1 MGVSPWLAA
10 CPVCFP
16 PEWSGCEVVVVTA
29 SDMEYLEAIGS
40 YLPDLPVETVW
51 QGWQF
56 VTQIDSLYLAV
67 TGGFLVFSLV
77 VIIATKKWKSRNS
90 NKSQTTS
97 QEKHKAKPQGIKNI
111 KNEEAEKSKTSKWKK
126 PDPKPP
132 TQKGKKEGSTDI
144 KSSFMK
150 PVHLNIEPNPVPRDV
165 LKKKKDGEIQRVRKM
180 CGEFREVVKGN
191 NKEER
196 EEKQKEME
204 IVRSARSYF
213 KTADRYRSESL
224 SENPRIKFRTDEEV
238 NDSYSRGNQSRLSQ
252 FTPGKINS
260 RFTDL
265 FDREKESDL
274 TPQKP
279 PKKKI
284 ITLNQI
290 LKQGSPKSDENR
302 ISKEL
307 ELEDLKES
315 RKKWRPPQIEKPEP
329 VSNVKDEIITLQFE
343 SMPLKLRWNPKD
355 SFESDE
361 IKSSEIPNKLN
372 IEKVFPSQP
381 KEEDINTKIEEEKEL
396 DEVRMSRPKRFQ
408 KIVKEQRSSSAHVL
422 QRVKLA
428 DDSWVAEKSESRIA
442 EERRKAIKELEL
454 VKQARLQSLEAMDN
468 MEIER
473 PSSRLEDKVRFEALK
488 ELEEVR
494 RARTVT
500 MQEDEVKSEVVQTLE
515 NQLSSGGSNQI
526 DTKKKTQK
534 SDSDQQVSDKASIEG
549 QNSQNVS
556 NTLVN
561 VDDTNKIDHDVS
573 NQINDDEEEDSAS
586 VESQT
591 KVEVADEEILTGDVN
606 KTDTEED
613 SASVESQTKVEVAK
627 EEIPTG
633 DVDKTVTDISNQI
646 NEIEDEIENVSNALV
661 NGDDNNKIDHDM
673 SSKINYDDDE
683 DTASVESQIKVE
695 VAEEEIP
702 IGDVDKTDTDT
713 SNQINNIEE
722 ENRSEENNE
731 VDTELENES
740 EKEEE
745 IQEES
750 QFRN

>member
-1 MGVSPWLAA
+1 MG
-10 CPVCFP
+10 
-16 PEWSGCEVVVVTA
+16 
-29 SDMEYLEAIGS
+29 
-40 YLPDLPVETVW
+40 
-51 QGWQF
+51 
-56 VTQIDSLYLAV
+56 
-67 TGGFLVFSLV
+67 
-77 VIIATKKWKSRNS
+77 
-90 NKSQTTS
+90 
-97 QEKHKAKPQGIKNI
+97 
-111 KNEEAEKSKTSKWKK
+111 
-126 PDPKPP
+126 
-132 TQKGKKEGSTDI
+132 
-144 KSSFMK
+144 
-150 PVHLNIEPNPVPRDV
+150 
-165 LKKKKDGEIQRVRKM
+165 
-180 CGEFREVVKGN
+180 
-191 NKEER
+191 
-196 EEKQKEME
+196 
-204 IVRSARSYF
+204 
-213 KTADRYRSESL
+213 
-224 SENPRIKFRTDEEV
+224 
-238 NDSYSRGNQSRLSQ
+238 
-252 FTPGKINS
+252 
-260 RFTDL
+260 
-265 FDREKESDL
+265 
-274 TPQKP
+274 
-279 PKKKI
+279 
-284 ITLNQI
+284 
-290 LKQGSPKSDENR
+290 
-302 ISKEL
+302 EL

-355 SFESDE
+355 CFESDE
-361 IKSSEIPNKLN
+361 IKSLEIPNKLN
-372 IEKVFPSQP
+372 IERVFPSQP
-381 KEEDINTKIEEEKEL
+381 KEEDIHTKFEVEKEL

-515 NQLSSGGSNQI
+515 HQLSSGGSNQI

-591 KVEVADEEILTGDVN
+591 KVEVADEEIPAGDVDKTDTEEDSASMESQTKVEVADKEIPAGDVD

-627 EEIPTG
+627 EEIYTG
-633 DVDKTVTDISNQI
+633 DVDKTDTDISNQI
-646 NEIEDEIENVSNALV
+646 NDIEDEIENVSNALV

-673 SSKINYDDDE
+673 SSQINDDNDE

-702 IGDVDKTDTDT
+702 IGDVDKTDTDI
-713 SNQINNIEE
+713 SYQINNIEA

-750 QFRN
+750 QEQLEERVKELTELDDIRSLDIAMAIAAEGMMEFEEFKGTQAKEEGSYGELDEEFEQQKKIIEEELRQIEEQYKAVQEQVGQDVTEGNEEIVPTESYEELTERLLKVAESIQDSAKRLGNEDIDLAPRIDRIQNLRDECQLSNQSLAAKDNICEKDTAETETK

>member
-1 MGVSPWLAA
+1 MG
-10 CPVCFP
+10 
-16 PEWSGCEVVVVTA
+16 
-29 SDMEYLEAIGS
+29 
-40 YLPDLPVETVW
+40 
-51 QGWQF
+51 
-56 VTQIDSLYLAV
+56 
-67 TGGFLVFSLV
+67 
-77 VIIATKKWKSRNS
+77 
-90 NKSQTTS
+90 S

-126 PDPKPP
+126 PDPKPTTQKQEEKSKSGWLGSLTEKIAPSKTEKSTVVKP
-132 TQKGKKEGSTDI
+132 THQSEEEKKGWFSFSKQEDSKEKGKKEGATDV

-260 RFTDL
+260 RFADL
-265 FDREKESDL
+265 FDGEKESDL

-315 RKKWRPPQIEKPEP
+315 RKKWRPPQIDKPEP

-361 IKSSEIPNKLN
+361 IKSLEIPNKLN

-381 KEEDINTKIEEEKEL
+381 KEEDIHTKFEVEKEL

-442 EERRKAIKELEL
+442 EERKKAIKELGL

-526 DTKKKTQK
+526 DTKKKKQK
-534 SDSDQQVSDKASIEG
+534 NDQQVSNIASIEG
-549 QNSQNVS
+549 QNS
-556 NTLVN
+556 
-561 VDDTNKIDHDVS
+561 
-573 NQINDDEEEDSAS
+573 
-586 VESQT
+586 
-591 KVEVADEEILTGDVN
+591 
-606 KTDTEED
+606 
-613 SASVESQTKVEVAK
+613 
-627 EEIPTG
+627 
-633 DVDKTVTDISNQI
+633 
-646 NEIEDEIENVSNALV
+646 ENVSNALV
-661 NGDDNNKIDHDM
+661 NGDEE
-673 SSKINYDDDE
+673 E
-683 DTASVESQIKVE
+683 DSASVVSQTKVE
-695 VAEEEIP
+695 VAEEEI
-702 IGDVDKTDTDT
+702 
-713 SNQINNIEE
+713 
-722 ENRSEENNE
+722 
-731 VDTELENES
+731 
-740 EKEEE
+740 
-745 IQEES
+745 
-750 QFRN
+750 

>member
-111 KNEEAEKSKTSKWKK
+111 KNQQPEEEKKGWFSSSKQEDSKE
-126 PDPKPP
+126 
-132 TQKGKKEGSTDI
+132 KGKKEGSTDI

-165 LKKKKDGEIQRVRKM
+165 LKKKKDGEIQRVRQM

-361 IKSSEIPNKLN
+361 IKSLEIPNKLN

-381 KEEDINTKIEEEKEL
+381 KEEDINTKIEVEKEL

-526 DTKKKTQK
+526 DTKKKKQK
-534 SDSDQQVSDKASIEG
+534 SDQQVSNIASIEG
-549 QNSQNVS
+549 QNSENVS
-556 NTLVN
+556 NALVN
-561 VDDTNKIDHDVS
+561 G
-573 NQINDDEEEDSAS
+573 DEEEYSAS
-586 VESQT
+586 VVSQT
-591 KVEVADEEILTGDVN
+591 KVEVAEEEIPTGDVD

-613 SASVESQTKVEVAK
+613 SASVESQTKVEVAEEEIPTGDLDK
-627 EEIPTG
+627 TDTEEDSASVESQTKVEVAEEEIPTGDQDRTDTEEDSASVESQTQVEVADEEIPTG
-633 DVDKTVTDISNQI
+633 DVDKTDT
-646 NEIEDEIENVSNALV
+646 EEDDAE
-661 NGDDNNKIDHDM
+661 
-673 SSKINYDDDE
+673 E
-683 DTASVESQIKVE
+683 DSASLESQTKIELAK
-695 VAEEEIP
+695 EEIST
-702 IGDVDKTDTDT
+702 GCVDKTDT
-713 SNQINNIEE
+713 
-722 ENRSEENNE
+722 
-731 VDTELENES
+731 
-740 EKEEE
+740 
-745 IQEES
+745 
-750 QFRN
+750 